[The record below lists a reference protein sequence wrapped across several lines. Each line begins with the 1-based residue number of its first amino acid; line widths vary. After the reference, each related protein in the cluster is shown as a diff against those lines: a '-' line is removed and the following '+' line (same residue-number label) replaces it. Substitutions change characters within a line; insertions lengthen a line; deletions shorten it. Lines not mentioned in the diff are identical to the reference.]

1 MCFRRC
7 QRGAAPRWRGHGHL
21 SLVTG
26 PASRVASLWAR
37 RHRFQGSLHTG
48 HPLATLSGPTGRAL
62 RAASGPL
69 LRRQLPARWPGG
81 GAGGWPSGPRWHC
94 SPHSGRER
102 CGSRSLSAWLGCG
115 CLGLPATPHLR
126 SCHVRET
133 HLLHLCSASGMG
145 DERPQT
151 LSPYGSQTGKGLQPV
166 HTHSE
171 GPCTTISL
179 CQRGRL
185 GRRLWLSCSA
195 YLSQTPG
202 RGGGFFF

>member
-1 MCFRRC
+1 M
-7 QRGAAPRWRGHGHL
+7 
-21 SLVTG
+21 
-26 PASRVASLWAR
+26 
-37 RHRFQGSLHTG
+37 
-48 HPLATLSGPTGRAL
+48 
-62 RAASGPL
+62 
-69 LRRQLPARWPGG
+69 LRRARYSGANSLRGGRRG

-202 RGGGFFF
+202 RGGGILFLGFLDGIPVQIQLSIIT

>member
-48 HPLATLSGPTGRAL
+48 HPFATLSGPTGRAL
-62 RAASGPL
+62 HAASGLFP
-69 LRRQLPARWPGG
+69 RCQLPAWWPRGG
-81 GAGGWPSGPRWHC
+81 RRLAQRPRWHC
-94 SPHSGRER
+94 SPHSDRQR
-102 CGSRSLSAWLGCG
+102 CGSRPLSTLLGCG
-115 CLGLPATPHLR
+115 CLGLPATPYLW

-133 HLLHLCSASGMG
+133 HLLHLCSASGLG
-145 DERPQT
+145 DQRPQT

-171 GPCTTISL
+171 GPCSTISL

-202 RGGGFFF
+202 RVGVVFF